1 MKKLLCLLLFF
12 SAYCLPVHAENIPEM
27 NTAMSTQVQNTEKYP
42 FSARVFVPG
51 MAQIHKGQVGRGV
64 GFIVG
69 EVAFIGGIVTSEC
82 LRQSYDDKVLRT
94 HSFRLKEYYADK
106 AKICAISRDVAIAGA
121 AALYV
126 WNILDG
132 VFAKGKTRITV
143 GEAQL
148 RFAPYVTPETGGL
161 ALSVKF

>member
-1 MKKLLCLLLFF
+1 MKKLLFLILFL

-27 NTAMSTQVQNTEKYP
+27 NMAMSAHVQNTEKYP

-69 EVAFIGGIVTSEC
+69 EVAFIGGIVTGEC
-82 LRQSYDDKVLRT
+82 LRQSYDSKVLTT
-94 HSFRLKEYYADK
+94 HNILFKKEYADK

-148 RFAPYVTPETGGL
+148 RFAPYITPETGGL